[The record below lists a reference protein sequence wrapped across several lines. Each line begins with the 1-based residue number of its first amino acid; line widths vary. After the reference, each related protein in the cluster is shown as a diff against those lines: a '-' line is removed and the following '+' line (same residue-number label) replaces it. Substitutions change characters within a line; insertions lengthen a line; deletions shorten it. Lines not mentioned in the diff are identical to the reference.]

1 MKTTRTDDSAASRD
15 PITGAPGSHPFG
27 TGLGA
32 AAGGMAAG
40 VAAGTVAGPV
50 GTLVGAAA
58 GAIIGGLA
66 GKAAGEAVDPTA
78 TTFRLDPAVQAGL
91 ALRSEVEGRPQNQ
104 LVNEA
109 VREWLDKRTQE
120 VAVDLGATLDR
131 LRVFPASDPSGERS
145 MEAAMQAEAAVEHD
159 PAQGVR
165 IALERATGPA
175 SARMLDALSG

>member
-1 MKTTRTDDSAASRD
+1 
-15 PITGAPGSHPFG
+15 
-27 TGLGA
+27 
-32 AAGGMAAG
+32 
-40 VAAGTVAGPV
+40 
-50 GTLVGAAA
+50 
-58 GAIIGGLA
+58 
-66 GKAAGEAVDPTA
+66 
-78 TTFRLDPAVQAGL
+78 
-91 ALRSEVEGRPQNQ
+91 LRSEVEGRPQNQ